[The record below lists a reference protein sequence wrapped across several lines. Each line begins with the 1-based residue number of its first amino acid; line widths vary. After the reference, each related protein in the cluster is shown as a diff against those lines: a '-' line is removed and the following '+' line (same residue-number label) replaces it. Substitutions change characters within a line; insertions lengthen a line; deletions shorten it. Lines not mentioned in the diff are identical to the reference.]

1 MDIPKIGT
9 VPNLPAK
16 DYHAHPATGSST
28 LKNYLKF
35 PTAAHARD
43 AIENPKE
50 AGDAALRGT
59 VTHTLLLEPH
69 RLDLDYVIEREKLHD
84 KTRLIKN
91 GGSKEDW
98 DAMKKRADELLL
110 PIVDHKTWREAN
122 GMADSVKAHKQWKK
136 LGKGAEFELSVFGQ
150 INGHPVKARY
160 DAVKNGVILDVKTCR
175 FPLTDAKI
183 MQVIASEKYH
193 LSAAMYLEVGKSI
206 GLDVDT
212 FNWVFVESFRPYL
225 CRFFEAKPKML
236 EVGLEEFYYA
246 LEKHG
251 QCKKDKKWPGYTE
264 EITEIDLPDWY
275 ESREAWM
282 YEETEGT
289 I

>member
-1 MDIPKIGT
+1 MEIPISGIARG
-9 VPNLPAK
+9 LPASE
-16 DYHAHPATGSST
+16 YHAHPATSST
-28 LKNYLKF
+28 PLKNYLKY
-35 PTAAHARD
+35 PTAAHARN

-50 AGDAALRGT
+50 LGDALLRGN

-69 RLDLDYVIEREKLHD
+69 RIDLDYVIERDKLHD

-98 DAMKKRADELLL
+98 DAMKKRADEQLL
-110 PIVDHKTWREAN
+110 PIVDHKMWQEAN
-122 GMADSVKAHKQWKK
+122 GMAESIKAHKEWKK
-136 LGKGAEFELSVFGQ
+136 LSKGTEFELSVFAQ
-150 INGHPVKARY
+150 INGQPVKARY
-160 DAVKNGVILDVKTCR
+160 DAMKNGVILDVKTCR

-193 LSAAMYLEVGKSI
+193 LSAAMYLEVGKAV

-212 FNWVFVESFRPYL
+212 FVWVFVESFKPYL
-225 CRFFEAKPKML
+225 CRFFKATEKML
-236 EVGLEEFYYA
+236 EVGRDEFYYA
-246 LEKHG
+246 IDRHAECRKN
-251 QCKKDKKWPGYTE
+251 KVWPGYTT